1 MKHNALRIE
10 YLCVLN
16 LYALSSKF
24 EQFNL
29 LPEILYGVQDL
40 GYTDCTPIQAQA
52 IPIILDGKD
61 LIGCA
66 QTGTGKTAAF
76 VIPILQ
82 HIQNNPSKQIKALVI
97 VPTRELAKQ
106 IDELID
112 GLAYHSPVRSVAIY
126 GGGKSD
132 DWSVQQ
138 NAIKKGADILI
149 ATPGRLI
156 AHMQLGYLDLSH
168 LSFLVLDEADK
179 MLDMGFYEDI
189 MGIIAKTPKERQ
201 TLMFS
206 ATMPPTIRKLAKE
219 ILQNPEE
226 ISIKVSLPAEKIRQF
241 IYLAHDN
248 QKTALLEQIFSHKKV
263 GMMILFTSRK
273 RFVNDIVKAL
283 RKLGF
288 HAEGIHSD
296 KEQTERESILN
307 DFKNGKIQIL
317 VATDIL
323 SRGIDVDGV
332 THVVNFDCPQDPED
346 YVHRIGRTARAAA
359 EGEAYTFVNVEDL
372 RKLQRIEQMIGRTLP
387 RLPLPEALGAGPSE
401 TDKPA
406 PKSNSGNKGGFRKP
420 NSNGGQSSR
429 GASSPHSS
437 GKKNF
442 SKPFKKPA
450 GNNPGSGTA

>member
-1 MKHNALRIE
+1 M
-10 YLCVLN
+10 
-16 LYALSSKF
+16 SSKF

-40 GYTDCTPIQAQA
+40 GYKDCTPIQAQA
-52 IPIILDGKD
+52 IPLILEGKD

-76 VIPILQ
+76 VIPMLQ
-82 HIQNNPSKQIKALVI
+82 HIQNNPTKDIKALVI

-126 GGGKSD
+126 GGGKAD

-138 NAIKKGADILI
+138 NAIKNGADILI

-168 LSFLVLDEADK
+168 LKFLVLDEADK

-189 MGIIAKTPKERQ
+189 MGIIDKTPKNRQ
-201 TLMFS
+201 SLMFS
-206 ATMPPTIRKLAKE
+206 ATMPPNIRKLAKE
-219 ILQNPEE
+219 ILINPEE

-241 IYLAHDN
+241 IYLAHDH
-248 QKTALLEQIFSHKKV
+248 QKTALLEQIFSHKQV

-296 KEQTERESILN
+296 KEQVERESILN

-359 EGEAYTFVNVEDL
+359 EGEAYTFVNVDDL
-372 RKLQRIEQMIGRTLP
+372 RKLKRIEQMIGRELP
-387 RLPLPEALGAGPSE
+387 RLPLPEGLGPGPSE
-401 TDKPA
+401 TDVPLRKPG
-406 PKSNSGNKGGFRKP
+406 SGQGGGFRKP
-420 NSNGGQSSR
+420 GHSGTKPSATGNNSGHSN
-429 GASSPHSS
+429 SP
-437 GKKNF
+437 KRT
-442 SKPFKKPA
+442 FKKPYPKPS
-450 GNNPGSGTA
+450 GNTSGSSGS

>member
-1 MKHNALRIE
+1 M
-10 YLCVLN
+10 
-16 LYALSSKF
+16 
-24 EQFNL
+24 
-29 LPEILYGVQDL
+29 PEILYGVQDL

-132 DWSVQQ
+132 DWSIQQ

-156 AHMQLGYLDLSH
+156 AHMQLGYVDLSH

-219 ILQNPEE
+219 ILKEPEE

-241 IYLAHDN
+241 IYLAHDT
-248 QKTALLEQIFSHKKV
+248 QKTALLEQIFSHKEV

-288 HAEGIHSD
+288 QAEGIHSD
-296 KEQTERESILN
+296 KEQSERESILN

-406 PKSNSGNKGGFRKP
+406 PKNHSSNKGGFRKP
-420 NSNGGQSSR
+420 NSNGAQSAHN
-429 GASSPHSS
+429 ASSAHS

-442 SKPFKKPA
+442 KKPFKKPT
-450 GNNPGSGTA
+450 GNNPGSGAA

>member
-1 MKHNALRIE
+1 
-10 YLCVLN
+10 
-16 LYALSSKF
+16 
-24 EQFNL
+24 
-29 LPEILYGVQDL
+29 
-40 GYTDCTPIQAQA
+40 
-52 IPIILDGKD
+52 
-61 LIGCA
+61 
-66 QTGTGKTAAF
+66 
-76 VIPILQ
+76 
-82 HIQNNPSKQIKALVI
+82 
-97 VPTRELAKQ
+97 
-106 IDELID
+106 
-112 GLAYHSPVRSVAIY
+112 
-126 GGGKSD
+126 
-132 DWSVQQ
+132 
-138 NAIKKGADILI
+138 
-149 ATPGRLI
+149 
-156 AHMQLGYLDLSH
+156 
-168 LSFLVLDEADK
+168 
-179 MLDMGFYEDI
+179 
-189 MGIIAKTPKERQ
+189 
-201 TLMFS
+201 
-206 ATMPPTIRKLAKE
+206 
-219 ILQNPEE
+219 
-226 ISIKVSLPAEKIRQF
+226 
-241 IYLAHDN
+241 
-248 QKTALLEQIFSHKKV
+248 
-263 GMMILFTSRK
+263 MMILFTSRK

>member
-1 MKHNALRIE
+1 MSNT
-10 YLCVLN
+10 
-16 LYALSSKF
+16 F
-24 EQFNL
+24 DQFDL
-29 LPEILYGVQDL
+29 LPEIQYGIQDL
-40 GYTDCTPIQAQA
+40 GYKSCTPIQAEA
-52 IPIILDGKD
+52 IPLILQGKD

-76 VIPILQ
+76 VIPMLQ
-82 HIQNNPSKQIKALVI
+82 HIQNHPGKDIKALVI

-112 GLAYHSPVRSVAIY
+112 GLAYHSPVRSVAVY
-126 GGGKSD
+126 GGGQSA

-138 NAIKKGADILI
+138 NAIKNGADILI

-168 LSFLVLDEADK
+168 LKFLVLDEADK

-189 MGIIAKTPKERQ
+189 MGIIHKTPTERQ

-206 ATMPPTIRKLAKE
+206 ATMPPNIRKMAKE
-219 ILQNPEE
+219 ILRNPEE
-226 ISIKVSLPAEKIRQF
+226 ISIKVSLPAEKIRQY

-248 QKTALLEQIFSHKKV
+248 QKTALLEQIFKDKTV

-273 RFVNDIVKAL
+273 RFVNDIVRSL
-283 RKLGF
+283 RKLKF
-288 HAEGIHSD
+288 VAEGIHSD

-372 RKLQRIEQMIGRTLP
+372 RKLKRIEQMIGRTLP
-387 RLPLPEALGAGPSE
+387 RLPLPEGLGNGPSE
-401 TDKPA
+401 NDVPDRKEG
-406 PKSNSGNKGGFRKP
+406 KSGSFRKGPRPGGKSGNHPGKPTGEGGAP
-420 NSNGGQSSR
+420 AQNQ
-429 GASSPHSS
+429 
-437 GKKNF
+437 KNRP
-442 SKPFKKPA
+442 PFKKRFKKQTPKPA
-450 GNNPGSGTA
+450 AGE